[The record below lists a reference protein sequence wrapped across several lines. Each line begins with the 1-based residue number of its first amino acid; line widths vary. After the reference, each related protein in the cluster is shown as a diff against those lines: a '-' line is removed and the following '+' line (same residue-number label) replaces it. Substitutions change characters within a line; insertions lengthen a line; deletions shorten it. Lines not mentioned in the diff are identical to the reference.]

1 LVEANGYGAIV
12 DDLPVVKG
20 RFQRDFVL
28 LPEAVVVG
36 ITVREEDRAPIAG
49 AYVHLERAE
58 RGLRRGAALSTVSGS
73 DGRFRIAGVNAGRYL
88 VHAYSDQAATFDP
101 VEIVAE
107 ATASTPEL
115 VLRLSN
121 TPRVSGTV
129 RENGNPLPGVRVQ
142 AGTSS
147 PPRWSDVSFS
157 NADGA
162 FSLARVPASRVS
174 FSIQD
179 FEVLQPKSV
188 IIPSSGL
195 DGVLVEVASAGSL
208 AGKVTRAG
216 APAPGAL
223 VHLEGAGYKETRAD
237 AQGNYALRG
246 MAPGNYTLFAESGD
260 AAGRLSG
267 IALAAG
273 ELRTELD
280 IELARSG
287 AIAGT
292 VVERSGGP
300 VAGVAVMAHERAT
313 SDRGGTLS
321 ASDGGFEI
329 TGIGAGHYA
338 LTARPSLD
346 SPQVLAGDAVEV
358 ELSTSAARIDGVR
371 LVVQLQRQIISGT
384 VVDEAGA
391 PMADVRVVAAQK
403 QTGEEPRF
411 GAWEDLPFAFTSQD
425 GSFEIAHLAEGRY
438 ALEARSANSATTV
451 PDVAAGTKDLVIR
464 LPSSGGIDGGLVD
477 FRQPPDV
484 LALRTDRPSSI
495 RANVHGDRFT
505 IDAVPPGRYQ
515 VNAIGD
521 GEGASASVD
530 VTAGARTNVTL
541 RSRGSASL
549 QGRVIEFRTS
559 QPVPGV
565 RCVIGPRVGPGR
577 AAQLYAGESWT
588 DPSGAFRFESAPSG
602 DAYVLCAGG
611 AAFSDGVTAVSIASD
626 ADATVYI
633 VKSLGPKALLGAIPD
648 TSMLYVLRFVYVRPG
663 QPAERAGIQPGD
675 EVLAI
680 DGADVRALGEPAA
693 EQLLRDRPA
702 GSPARLLLSRA
713 GAQVETTLV
722 VGRWQ

>member
-1 LVEANGYGAIV
+1 MRRALIVLTVAGVAALLLIARLTQLNGNARAPQAEQRNRPPVFEGHRASAAPPAWFAGSDSPQRRIAGRVTADGRALEGAVVTLSSALSDARFWDAGITRSNHDGGFSFPPQLSQRYIVAARSAGRVPAFVAIDLRDPKTQPEALQLELASCIAVVFGTVKDAGGGAIIGARLSRRGVPGASVESDARGQYELCLPAGERAGLLVEANGYGAIV

-246 MAPGNYTLFAESGD
+246 MAPGNYTLFAWQDIDNGLYYD
-260 AAGRLSG
+260 AAFLQSQESNGTSVTVEEGKRQKVELKLSG
-267 IALAAG
+267 I
-273 ELRTELD
+273 
-280 IELARSG
+280 
-287 AIAGT
+287 
-292 VVERSGGP
+292 
-300 VAGVAVMAHERAT
+300 
-313 SDRGGTLS
+313 
-321 ASDGGFEI
+321 
-329 TGIGAGHYA
+329 
-338 LTARPSLD
+338 
-346 SPQVLAGDAVEV
+346 
-358 ELSTSAARIDGVR
+358 
-371 LVVQLQRQIISGT
+371 
-384 VVDEAGA
+384 
-391 PMADVRVVAAQK
+391 
-403 QTGEEPRF
+403 GEE
-411 GAWEDLPFAFTSQD
+411 W
-425 GSFEIAHLAEGRY
+425 
-438 ALEARSANSATTV
+438 
-451 PDVAAGTKDLVIR
+451 K
-464 LPSSGGIDGGLVD
+464 
-477 FRQPPDV
+477 
-484 LALRTDRPSSI
+484 
-495 RANVHGDRFT
+495 
-505 IDAVPPGRYQ
+505 
-515 VNAIGD
+515 
-521 GEGASASVD
+521 
-530 VTAGARTNVTL
+530 
-541 RSRGSASL
+541 
-549 QGRVIEFRTS
+549 
-559 QPVPGV
+559 
-565 RCVIGPRVGPGR
+565 
-577 AAQLYAGESWT
+577 
-588 DPSGAFRFESAPSG
+588 
-602 DAYVLCAGG
+602 
-611 AAFSDGVTAVSIASD
+611 
-626 ADATVYI
+626 
-633 VKSLGPKALLGAIPD
+633 
-648 TSMLYVLRFVYVRPG
+648 
-663 QPAERAGIQPGD
+663 
-675 EVLAI
+675 
-680 DGADVRALGEPAA
+680 
-693 EQLLRDRPA
+693 
-702 GSPARLLLSRA
+702 
-713 GAQVETTLV
+713 
-722 VGRWQ
+722 